1 MLSVRARA
9 QTRHCQAL
17 ASNITDDAVCSHK
30 LTALGASI
38 ALDDTGAAVKRAA
51 ANDLNCINDQL
62 LANQAL

>member
-9 QTRHCQAL
+9 HTRRCQAL
-17 ASNITDDAVCSHK
+17 ASNITDDAVCSHG

-38 ALDDTGAAVKRAA
+38 ALGDASAAVKRAA
-51 ANDLNCINDQL
+51 ANNLNCINDQL